1 VLTDIFGATP
11 ANIAARLA
19 EPGRVKVLAGVNLP
33 MLVRA
38 ICYRTEKLDQLATK
52 ALAGGAQGVLQ
63 IGTTAVQNQTANHPD
78 KYAAEGHHIINKLGL
93 HARASA
99 KLTQLAGSF
108 NSQVKMSRNGRQVD
122 AKSIMGVM
130 MLAAGIGST
139 VSIETDGPDEQEA
152 MDALLAL
159 IANRFGE
166 GE

>member
-1 VLTDIFGATP
+1 MLQRDIT
-11 ANIAARLA
+11 
-19 EPGRVKVLAGVNLP
+19 
-33 MLVRA
+33 
-38 ICYRTEKLDQLATK
+38 
-52 ALAGGAQGVLQ
+52 
-63 IGTTAVQNQTANHPD
+63 
-78 KYAAEGHHIINKLGL
+78 IINKLGL

-99 KLTQLAGSF
+99 KLTQLASKF
-108 NSQVKMSRNGRQVD
+108 DSQIKMSRNGRQVD